1 MENLALPNEVNSF
14 PLEFIFFCKANQK
27 SPAPSLVLQYFLVDP
42 ISLAPPPPPPS
53 PYCNDTEWDRG
64 STVNSLFQINYSVKE
79 TVYSYFIQDCSVDY
93 NLPTSP
99 TYLKDIIHC
108 KLRFSS
114 KKYKGTFKK

>member
-1 MENLALPNEVNSF
+1 MENVALPNAVNSF
-14 PLEFIFFCKANQK
+14 PLEYIFFFKANQK

-42 ISLAPPPPPPS
+42 ISLPP
-53 PYCNDTEWDRG
+53 PYCNDTKWDG
-64 STVNSLFQINYSVKE
+64 ESTVNSLFQINYSVKE
-79 TVYSYFIQDCSVDY
+79 TVYCYFIQDCSVDY

-108 KLRFSS
+108 KMRSSS